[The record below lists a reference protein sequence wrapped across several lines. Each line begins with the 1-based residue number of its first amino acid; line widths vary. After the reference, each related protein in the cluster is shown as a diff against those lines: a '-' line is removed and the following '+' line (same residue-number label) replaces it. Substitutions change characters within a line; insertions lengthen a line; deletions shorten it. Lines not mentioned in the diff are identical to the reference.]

1 MQGSVLS
8 TVAKSEFSVF
18 SCSLASFADC
28 VPVCLNTF
36 LRVKKWLRVRHAGK
50 YFGRFDCKK
59 CLRRQQ
65 IPFLQMKERSPAQFV
80 KLGEELRDCIEHQEV
95 WHWQREQYQQ
105 QRANLEP
112 GQLLLVLDF
121 TSFSLEPDTEES
133 DQRMVYVQDFIIV
146 MEFIED
152 GKLQTEYIDFIC
164 DSPDFNKHDYHF
176 VLHAMQL
183 FFRLLFH

>member
-1 MQGSVLS
+1 MICTRHTSRHARVSLLS

-18 SCSLASFADC
+18 SCSHASCADC
-28 VPVCLNTF
+28 VPVCFNTF
-36 LRVKKWLRVRHAGK
+36 FRVKKWLRVRHAGK

-59 CLRRQQ
+59 CLNRKQ

-80 KLGEELRDCIEHQEV
+80 KLGEELKDCIEHQEV

-105 QRANLEP
+105 HRANLEP

-152 GKLQTEYIDFIC
+152 GKLQTEYIDFC
-164 DSPDFNKHDYHF
+164 
-176 VLHAMQL
+176 
-183 FFRLLFH
+183 

>member
-1 MQGSVLS
+1 VLLSVAHFLP
-8 TVAKSEFSVF
+8 AF
-18 SCSLASFADC
+18 LPSFLPSAVC

-36 LRVKKWLRVRHAGK
+36 LRVKKW
-50 YFGRFDCKK
+50 
-59 CLRRQQ
+59 
-65 IPFLQMKERSPAQFV
+65 
-80 KLGEELRDCIEHQEV
+80 
-95 WHWQREQYQQ
+95 QREQYQE

-121 TSFSLEPDTEES
+121 TSFSLEPDSEES

-152 GKLQTEYIDFIC
+152 GKVQTEYIDFVC
-164 DSPDFNKHDYHF
+164 DSPNSNKHDFHF